1 MSRNFTSPSL
11 LQTYISY
18 RGRTNNIPL
27 ILECLIIG
35 RKYSCNC
42 SEGYVWSNEVCYTH
56 QCCSEKTCSHNLANV
71 AQVCVAKAEG
81 KKLPVFELLF
91 TRFSVLTA

>member
-1 MSRNFTSPSL
+1 MSRNFTTKSFH
-11 LQTYISY
+11 
-18 RGRTNNIPL
+18 GRTNNIPR

-35 RKYSCNC
+35 TKYSCNC

-56 QCCSEKTCSHNLANV
+56 QCCSEKTCNHNLANI

-81 KKLPVFELLF
+81 KNLPVLELLF